1 MRLLTILRLAVL
13 VLTTLSTYHRY
24 SRNDFVTRLRQV
36 TRPIV
41 ASAAYLDEKF
51 LKRYISVVT
60 DDEYTAAIRLKGE
73 RVRKEQPWPECAPH
87 SGKRVLR
94 YCFEDEY
101 TMSQMRVEFIGAWA
115 FSLSDNNTALFFV
128 RRFLKQLAEPIET
141 DDDQDF
147 HDWFAADNNL
157 TVAHELGHCFGL
169 LHKHQRPGVYD
180 AWGARDPSIIF
191 RPQYIRGYNVTF
203 KKIRNMTNEP
213 AFDGLDGP
221 ARIWAL
227 LRNLSLVDKHWPEAG
242 AWAPIDNGEMEHM
255 FYASGGPVDLKSV
268 MIYSSTTG
276 VSVDGK
282 GEARGSIIRDLKTW
296 EDNLDWPQ
304 GRRYN
309 QIHPC
314 GTPDPR
320 KCTGPSDGDIARI
333 LALYPARGPTTPRD
347 LLEDRA
353 LQRVA
358 VGSAYKPMV
367 VIRGDVSRTV
377 RPVAPQTPSK
387 GDYNGYPSGYLA
399 QKSADLDYDTILRR
413 VDHMGIAAT
422 RYVTTTLRSTEP
434 MDKTVT
440 VPAAEKSHVQISSSI
455 DAQNAHGR
463 PAAAAGDIVV
473 SICQRRLKRFFSIV
487 TGAGYDARKQ
497 GNPIAEVYKLFG
509 AMPSHSLCSVGF
521 MYTSALLWH
530 HTLSLRI
537 PYVAGSQRIP
547 QTLLELDWDEYF
559 TRLAVI
565 NMAHELGHAIGLLH
579 EHQRPGMYDNLNYKD
594 PTIILRPQ
602 DIEGYTAAFE
612 NVSKT
617 SEQAEPTF
625 KDLNNPARINILFSD
640 IGLSERHWPNTTNHV
655 QVSE

>member
-51 LKRYISVVT
+51 LKRYISVMT

-87 SGKRVLR
+87 SGKRTLR

-169 LHKHQRPGVYD
+169 LHEHQRPGVYD
-180 AWGARDPSIIF
+180 AWGASDPSIIF

-242 AWAPIDNGEMEHM
+242 AWAPIDNGGMEHM

-296 EDNLDWPQ
+296 EDDLDWPQ

-320 KCTGPSDGDIARI
+320 KW
-333 LALYPARGPTTPRD
+333 
-347 LLEDRA
+347 LLE
-353 LQRVA
+353 
-358 VGSAYKPMV
+358 
-367 VIRGDVSRTV
+367 
-377 RPVAPQTPSK
+377 
-387 GDYNGYPSGYLA
+387 
-399 QKSADLDYDTILRR
+399 
-413 VDHMGIAAT
+413 
-422 RYVTTTLRSTEP
+422 
-434 MDKTVT
+434 
-440 VPAAEKSHVQISSSI
+440 
-455 DAQNAHGR
+455 
-463 PAAAAGDIVV
+463 
-473 SICQRRLKRFFSIV
+473 LKRFFGIV

-497 GNPIAEVYKLFG
+497 GNPIVEVYKLFG
-509 AMPSHSLCSVGF
+509 AMPG
-521 MYTSALLWH
+521 
-530 HTLSLRI
+530 I
-537 PYVAGSQRIP
+537 PH
-547 QTLLELDWDEYF
+547 TLLELDWDEYF

-579 EHQRPGMYDNLNYKD
+579 EHQRPGMYDNFNYKD
-594 PTIILRPQ
+594 PTIMLRPQ

-625 KDLNNPARINILFSD
+625 KDLNNPARINILYAQ
-640 IGLSERHWPNTTNHV
+640 RHRSLRETLAKYKR
-655 QVSE
+655 EIRLA